1 MQKTKA
7 TKLLAKFTVKDNPFR
22 AIIPFL
28 LATLLFVVTI
38 TPLYPQFTQ
47 ETKPSM
53 YENQTILKNAETAT
67 ASLIKPDTSQS
78 TSIFCP
84 NCGNQLLITEGSCPF
99 CNSNLNQLQQ
109 TTKK

>member
-7 TKLLAKFTVKDNPFR
+7 TKLFAKFTVKDNPFG

-38 TPLYPQFTQ
+38 TPLYTHAQ
-47 ETKPSM
+47 ETNPSM
-53 YENQTILKNAETAT
+53 HENQTILKNAETAT
-67 ASLIKPDTSQS
+67 ASLMKPDTSQS

-84 NCGNQLLITEGSCPF
+84 NCGNQLLITEGPCPF
-99 CNSNLNQLQQ
+99 CNSDLNQLQQ